1 MTTEQLRQVAERLT
15 YAADGVN
22 ALLGAPRHRGPIED
36 AADLARAWLSDHPA
50 DDDEPVTAEWL
61 KRAGFV
67 SEDPE
72 CPYYWIAL
80 YPDLNPAFTVELVEG
95 STRHVGWIG
104 DPNDRRGWP
113 WDICSRRQVRDICR
127 ALRATL
133 TERAK

>member
-1 MTTEQLRQVAERLT
+1 MGDN
-15 YAADGVN
+15 YADDNEHAM
-22 ALLGAPRHRGPIED
+22 RD
-36 AADLARAWLSDHPA
+36 AAEECVELWADHDDDRSRRIAKVCRAWLADHL
-50 DDDEPVTAEWL
+50 DDDAEPVTAEWL

-72 CPYYWIAL
+72 CPHYWIAL

-95 STRHVGWIG
+95 SVRHAGWIG
-104 DPNDRRGWP
+104 DPNDRMGWP

-127 ALRATL
+127 ALGATL